1 MEGVWLLALGAVL
14 AVALFV
20 VLRAYRRVAALER
33 DVRALR
39 AAAAAQEKSEAATRA
54 KSRFL
59 AVVSH
64 EMRTPLN
71 GVMGLAQLLGMTR
84 LDAEQTSY
92 VEAIGGSSRALG
104 QLIDDI
110 LDFSKIEAGKL
121 ELRCERFA
129 LEALVESVVELMA
142 PGAMAKGL
150 ELASFISPEA
160 PREIM
165 GDPARLRQVLINL
178 VGNAVNYTER
188 GGVGLRLWRD
198 GEALRIDVCD
208 TGIGV
213 PAGAQDA
220 IFEDFTQV
228 DPSATRRQG
237 GTGLG
242 LAISRRLVG
251 LMGGA
256 LFLADTSDKG
266 STFSLA
272 LPAPPPPASAP
283 ASRPLEGLWV
293 LVVAESLFEGPYLA
307 QTLEASGASALIAT
321 RSDAP
326 ARLSQQKPFDAVIVD
341 CALGVET
348 IAEIA
353 RVAHAACA
361 RRLFLL
367 FSPLERRAFGEAA
380 LRDFGGWLVK
390 PVRRASLVA
399 RLLGPRADSQALP
412 RAVEP
417 VPMLGGVNVLVA
429 EDNDINAL
437 ILLRCLEKLGARA
450 ARARD
455 GAEAL
460 AMAIQAM
467 GQGLDAYDLLILDLF
482 MPAVDGREVA
492 RRIRD
497 AERRLRVRRTPI
509 VMLTASSQE
518 EDVRAARHAG
528 VDAYLTKPVDL
539 AALGATLEALQLTPS
554 AAAPQGRPA
563 A

>member
-198 GEALRIDVCD
+198 GEALRIDVFD

-283 ASRPLEGLWV
+283 ASRPLEGLCV

-307 QTLEASGASALIAT
+307 QTLEASGASALIAA

-450 ARARD
+450 VRARD

-460 AMAIQAM
+460 AMAMQAM
-467 GQGLDAYDLLILDLF
+467 DQGLDAYDLLILDLF

-497 AERRLRVRRTPI
+497 AECRLRVRRTPI

-528 VDAYLTKPVDL
+528 VDVYLTKPVDL
-539 AALGATLEALQLTPS
+539 AALGATLEALQLMPS